1 MTRMR
6 IAAVA
11 RLRLAVADPEVV
23 ERYWSQIKPAV
34 SKQPTDWGRLIR
46 RPTRQDHP
54 IPISEDGVMIKEPIL
69 HPATELKLS

>member
-34 SKQPTDWGRLIR
+34 
-46 RPTRQDHP
+46 
-54 IPISEDGVMIKEPIL
+54 
-69 HPATELKLS
+69 